1 MNKQEAIK
9 KTEELERQLA
19 ELKAIIEAPNTSE
32 LVFKPEYG
40 EKYWSMWGD
49 GDTCERDF
57 LHESDEARQQN
68 GNCFRTEEDAKNS
81 AKYYIMNSEYDYWF
95 PWSGQP
101 KPKVLP
107 KGLEYWWQDGVQWI
121 KSEALESDL
130 MDYFLIYRWK
140 RSEQV

>member
-9 KTEELERQLA
+9 KTEELEKQLA
-19 ELKAIIEAPNTSE
+19 ELKAIIEAPETSE
-32 LVFKPEYG
+32 LVFKPEEDQRYHVLTELG
-40 EKYWSMWGD
+40 EIGD
-49 GDTCERDF
+49 YCFFDDSIDSRF
-57 LHESDEARQQN
+57 LEI

-107 KGLEYWWQDGVQWI
+107 KGLEAWNQS
-121 KSEALESDL
+121 KFTSEWNKTKTKNMVDVV
-130 MDYFLIYRWK
+130 YRWK
-140 RSEQV
+140 RSEQG